1 MIPESESESKP
12 GLLESEL
19 ELESHDAGIGIRVAT
34 KFFGKHYYR
43 NQNRNHLLLELEPES
58 LNFVN
63 PGIGIG
69 IRPSGIGNGIG
80 ITRNC
85 RFGIRLVGES
95 HVTLMH
101 MLSGVFYVTDF
112 AP

>member
-43 NQNRNHLLLELEPES
+43 NQNRNHLLLKFESKS
-58 LNFVN
+58 LNLY
-63 PGIGIG
+63 
-69 IRPSGIGNGIG
+69 
-80 ITRNC
+80 ITH
-85 RFGIRLVGES
+85 IY
-95 HVTLMH
+95 
-101 MLSGVFYVTDF
+101 SGVIIS
-112 AP
+112 AEHL